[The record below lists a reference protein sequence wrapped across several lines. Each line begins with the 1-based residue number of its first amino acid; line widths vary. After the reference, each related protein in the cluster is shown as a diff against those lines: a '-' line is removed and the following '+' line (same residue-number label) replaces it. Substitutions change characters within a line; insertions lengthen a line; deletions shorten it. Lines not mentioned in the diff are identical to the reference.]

1 MLDSAR
7 TKHHPATT
15 SGLQPR
21 AGGSKFDAARLI
33 SGEVHSQPTGGGSVA
48 AERTAELPGT
58 EPSLLAGSVSPLAT
72 LFQSITFMAPA
83 GAIVF
88 SLSIAVPLA
97 GNALP
102 ISILIAGIA
111 CILTAVAIGQLA
123 SEVPSAGGLYSYAA
137 TGLGPKWGFAVG
149 WLYVGVALFFP
160 PFVFLVFGWFIET
173 TLKSEHLPTPAW
185 WVWSM
190 VCVALTFALTY
201 FGVRLSTNSGII
213 LGSFELLIFGAL
225 SVTMIA
231 HGPNS
236 TAAFS
241 TSGHSTS
248 GLFQGAV
255 FGILA
260 FTGFEVASTLGE
272 EARNPR
278 RTVKYSIV
286 FAALLVG
293 AYFVFCSY
301 AWVVGA
307 KFDIVNNLKT
317 SGGNPWNLFGHRY
330 WGAGW
335 VLVFLAILNSI
346 IANGVA
352 SVNNAGRVLLAM
364 GRAGAAPS
372 VFARVH
378 TKYRTPSTSIIVVLA
393 VSVLVTLL
401 AGWKFGIDV
410 AWGVTATIFTV
421 FAILIYMICC
431 LACISFFT
439 QKEGRSR
446 LKPWLH
452 VAVPAG
458 GLLVFVLP
466 LYAQYFDLG
475 ELFSGK
481 FKLTVTYPFNWADYG
496 ALIWIGIGAL
506 LTVVLAR
513 RRPEALSQAGRA
525 FAGAT
530 ESDGVPAK

>member
-1 MLDSAR
+1 MAVE
-7 TKHHPATT
+7 
-15 SGLQPR
+15 R
-21 AGGSKFDAARLI
+21 AMESRGD
-33 SGEVHSQPTGGGSVA
+33 
-48 AERTAELPGT
+48 
-58 EPSLLAGSVSPLAT
+58 EPSLLAGSVSPMAT

-102 ISILIAGIA
+102 ISIVIAGIA
-111 CILTAVAIGQLA
+111 CILAAVAIGQLA
-123 SEVPSAGGLYSYAA
+123 AEIPSAGGLYSYAA

-173 TLKSEHLPTPAW
+173 TLKSEHIPTPGW
-185 WVWSM
+185 WVWSL
-190 VCVALTFALTY
+190 CGVAVTFALTY

-213 LGSFELLIFGAL
+213 LGSFELLVFAAL
-225 SVTMIA
+225 SVTMII

-241 TSGHSTS
+241 VSGHSTS

-293 AYFVFCSY
+293 TYFVFCSY

-307 KFDIVNNLKT
+307 KFDIINNLKA
-317 SGGNPWNLFGHRY
+317 SGGNAWNIFGHKY

-372 VFARVH
+372 AFARVH
-378 TKYRTPSTSIIVVLA
+378 AKYRTPSNSIIVVLG
-393 VSVLVTLL
+393 VSVVVTLL
-401 AGWKFGIDV
+401 AGWKFGIDA

-439 QKEGRSR
+439 RKQGRSR
-446 LKPWLH
+446 LKPFLH
-452 VAVPAG
+452 IVIPTG
-458 GLLVFVLP
+458 GFLVFVLP

-475 ELFSGK
+475 ALFTGK
-481 FKLTVTYPFNWADYG
+481 VFHLTVTYPFNWADWG
-496 ALIWIGIGAL
+496 ALIWIAIGAL
-506 LTVVLAR
+506 LTVVLAT
-513 RRPEALSQAGRA
+513 RRPEALKQAGRA

-530 ESDGVPAK
+530 EADGATAR